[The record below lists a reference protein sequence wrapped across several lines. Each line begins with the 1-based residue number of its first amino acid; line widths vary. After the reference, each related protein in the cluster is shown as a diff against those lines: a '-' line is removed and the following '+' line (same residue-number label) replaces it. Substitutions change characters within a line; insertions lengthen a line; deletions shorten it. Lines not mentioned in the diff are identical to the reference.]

1 MLRINSH
8 NKLPFTHKRIAS
20 YFLIYYLF
28 QYYKIIGFKFTQLDG
43 PCQFV
48 SFCFYFSFET
58 KIINNSSDFSA
69 NIFFNVYRVCKQF
82 CLFKPCFFF
91 SPYFSSP
98 TSGKI
103 MVLPLSYWKQTRVNS
118 FNERPSF
125 FNLVLLPKCSDF
137 EFFWYYSLFFTTLI
151 SFLSFRWR
159 ICRHINDSLQ
169 NRNQGTFRAVV
180 VFTEWG
186 VIIAVTSLLYYKT
199 VRIFA
204 YSSTRE
210 QSNKRSGTGWKQRA
224 RRRCEA
230 RALRTRKTLSPRFTD
245 FFTDFEEKNRLFCS
259 LLACQ
264 QVLHLWAKQFARELA
279 SEWQSREGPFFP
291 RPSHSR
297 LLSRAALPWLL
308 ATPQMESFL
317 AGCQSQAGCQRPA
330 VKMATFFVALVDST
344 TLRRF

>member
-1 MLRINSH
+1 MFAN
-8 NKLPFTHKRIAS
+8 N
-20 YFLIYYLF
+20 
-28 QYYKIIGFKFTQLDG
+28 
-43 PCQFV
+43 FV
-48 SFCFYFSFET
+48 FS
-58 KIINNSSDFSA
+58 NL
-69 NIFFNVYRVCKQF
+69 V
-82 CLFKPCFFF
+82 FFF

-151 SFLSFRWR
+151 SFLSFWWR

-210 QSNKRSGTGWKQRA
+210 QSNKRSGTRLKTESQTGERRYGRVRLA
-224 RRRCEA
+224 RFA
-230 RALRTRKTLSPRFTD
+230 RVRLLRHALPI
-245 FFTDFEEKNRLFCS
+245 S
-259 LLACQ
+259 LLILRKKTDC
-264 QVLHLWAKQFARELA
+264 FA
-279 SEWQSREGPFFP
+279 
-291 RPSHSR
+291 
-297 LLSRAALPWLL
+297 
-308 ATPQMESFL
+308 
-317 AGCQSQAGCQRPA
+317 
-330 VKMATFFVALVDST
+330 VY
-344 TLRRF
+344 